1 MGRAEDLFLR
11 IKHGG
16 ADEIDRMIREQ
27 VVEELF
33 LDYKRAA
40 TVAPFKPL
48 ALSDRKNLAKAIS
61 GFANSEGGI
70 IVWGVDC
77 RLTPPYGDVPTAPI
91 PISNPTAFKS
101 LLEGAITGLTLP
113 AHSGVENI
121 ALQISS
127 QSAGFVVTHIP
138 IGMHVPYRTLGDKEE
153 YYIRAG
159 SNFAP
164 TPHAVLA
171 GLFGRAP
178 QPKLN
183 IKVDLQRADG
193 AFTPQVCNMFFDIEL
208 FNSGRG
214 LAEGLFL
221 TAELTLPKGS
231 RFYFSME
238 MPHAWNSWQGEH
250 DFTMISKTFPP
261 LPPGPGVKILTLRL
275 EIPFPGRFR
284 CFDLRLAKW
293 TGHGPHHLSSKHDSS
308 ARR

>member
-16 ADEIDRMIREQ
+16 ADEVCLMIREP

-33 LDYKRAA
+33 LDYKGAA
-40 TVAPFKPL
+40 TDVPFKKL
-48 ALSDRKNLAKAIS
+48 APSDRKNLAKAVS

-70 IVWGVDC
+70 IIWGVDC
-77 RLTPPYGDVPTAPI
+77 RQSPPHGDVPTLD

-101 LLEGAITGLTLP
+101 LLEGAITGVTLP

-121 ALQISS
+121 ALQISG
-127 QSAGFVVTHIP
+127 QSDGFVVTHIP

-275 EIPFPGRFR
+275 EIPFPGRFH